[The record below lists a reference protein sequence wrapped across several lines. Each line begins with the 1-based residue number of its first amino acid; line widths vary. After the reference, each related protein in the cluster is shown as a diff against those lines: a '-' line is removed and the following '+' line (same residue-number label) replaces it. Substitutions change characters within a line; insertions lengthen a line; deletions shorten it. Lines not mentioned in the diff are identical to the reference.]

1 MLSTTASLTKK
12 KHSSN
17 SGFFFK
23 ECYCEQHLLQLT
35 LLSKIVP
42 DECGRSYRP
51 SCSGKLAKN
60 VPSANKRLIPTY
72 CK

>member
-1 MLSTTASLTKK
+1 MLSTTASLKEETLIKFMV
-12 KHSSN
+12 
-17 SGFFFK
+17 FFI

-60 VPSANKRLIPTY
+60 VPSASKRLIPTY